1 MTRAALPEGD
11 RMATDTQ
18 ELAGDGGQAIGRDIE
33 PKTRK
38 GRRSKR
44 ALLDAARVV
53 FRERGF
59 AYARVSDMAAEA
71 AMSNGAFYRYFT
83 DKHDV
88 LMALLN
94 ELSQEMFDF
103 SRVPWQPGDPKHSVI
118 ETTQR
123 YLKLYRDNADLM
135 RVEIEAAQ
143 TEPTVHEVWRKSRSM
158 FFKRIARSLR
168 NGQQQGIVRPEIDPD
183 LAASLLGGMTEHY
196 AYLQYVMGDE
206 PQRSPKKLA
215 EQIALIWSSGVYL
228 TD

>member
-1 MTRAALPEGD
+1 
-11 RMATDTQ
+11 MATEPGQ
-18 ELAGDGGQAIGRDIE
+18 LADGEDEVGWEIE

-59 AYARVSDMAAEA
+59 TYARVSDMAAQA
-71 AMSNGAFYRYFT
+71 GMSNGAFYRYFK

-94 ELSQEMFDF
+94 ELIQEMYDF
-103 SRVPWQPGDPKHSVI
+103 SRVPWQPGDPRHSVI
-118 ETTQR
+118 ESTFR
-123 YLKLYRDNADLM
+123 YLELYRDNADLM

-143 TEPTVHEVWRKSRSM
+143 TEPTVQVVWQEARAM
-158 FFKRIARSLR
+158 FFQRIARSLR
-168 NGQQQGIVRPEIDPD
+168 RGQDMGIVRPEVDPD

-196 AYLQYVMGDE
+196 AYLHYVLGEE
-206 PQRSPKKLA
+206 PHRDLRELT
-215 EQIALIWSSGVYL
+215 EQISLIWASGVYL
-228 TD
+228 PDT